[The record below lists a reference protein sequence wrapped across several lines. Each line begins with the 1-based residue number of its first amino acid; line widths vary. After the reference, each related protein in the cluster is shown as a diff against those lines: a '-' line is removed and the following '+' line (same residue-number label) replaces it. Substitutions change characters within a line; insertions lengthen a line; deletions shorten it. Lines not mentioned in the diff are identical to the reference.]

1 MGTILNDVEVRILGC
16 LIEKEITTPEYYPIT
31 LNALTNACN
40 QKSNRDPVVLYEQT
54 TVVRGLDR
62 LRDKDLAIAVH
73 EAGSRVPKYKH
84 SFREK
89 FGLTEQEVAILCELM
104 LRGPQTIGEIR
115 SRANRMYNFKE
126 GLKEVEEILQ
136 GLMERE
142 EPRVVKL
149 PRQAGKKE
157 NRYMHLFSGEPE
169 IQEEEQTLS
178 METATLK
185 VRTEEERI
193 TKLEEELKGLRCDFD
208 DLKQAFNTFKSEFE

>member
-1 MGTILNDVEVRILGC
+1 MQTILNDVEARILGS

-54 TVVRGLDR
+54 TVARGLDR
-62 LRDKDLAIAVH
+62 LRDKGLAITVH
-73 EAGSRVPKYKH
+73 EAGSRAPKYKH

-89 FGLTEQEVAILCELM
+89 FGLTQAEVAILCELM
-104 LRGPQTIGEIR
+104 LRGPQTIGEIKA
-115 SRANRMYNFKE
+115 RANRMYNFKE

-136 GLMERE
+136 GLMESE
-142 EPRVVKL
+142 EPRTVKL

-169 IQEEEQTLS
+169 IRQEEQILS
-178 METATLK
+178 LEAATLK
-185 VRTEEERI
+185 VRTEDERI
-193 TKLEEELKGLRCDFD
+193 AKLEEELRSLRCDFD
-208 DLKQAFNTFKSEFE
+208 DLKQAFITFKSEFE